1 VNSALYL
8 GQVRHRRFAP
18 VTHQLGYDVFMVMLD
33 LDEVDQIMA
42 QHPLW
47 SAHKPAL
54 ARFKRSDYFSVDED
68 SSEASLDTSAADLKQ
83 QIQAAFLQQSG
94 ESIERV
100 CLLTNLRYFGYL
112 INPVSFY
119 YGYRQDGSLAG
130 VLAEITNTPWDER
143 HHYTL
148 TSEPCQHEQAVAP
161 FKVYD
166 NGPQPKREYQF
177 DKVFHVSP
185 FNPLTMRY
193 RWVMQDP
200 AEQLLIH
207 METYQQ
213 ERKDFDATLMLQRHE
228 FSRANMSKVLM
239 RYPLMTAK
247 VFWGIYWNALR
258 LWLKK
263 APFYSHPHNQPQH
276 DWQQARKRQH
286 ADNRQE
292 SI

>member
-1 VNSALYL
+1 
-8 GQVRHRRFAP
+8 
-18 VTHQLGYDVFMVMLD
+18 
-33 LDEVDQIMA
+33 
-42 QHPLW
+42 
-47 SAHKPAL
+47 
-54 ARFKRSDYFSVDED
+54 
-68 SSEASLDTSAADLKQ
+68 
-83 QIQAAFLQQSG
+83 
-94 ESIERV
+94 
-100 CLLTNLRYFGYL
+100 
-112 INPVSFY
+112 
-119 YGYRQDGSLAG
+119 
-130 VLAEITNTPWDER
+130 
-143 HHYTL
+143 
-148 TSEPCQHEQAVAP
+148 
-161 FKVYD
+161 
-166 NGPQPKREYQF
+166 
-177 DKVFHVSP
+177 
-185 FNPLTMRY
+185 MRY